1 MSAAVGRIGETLR
14 VGPRAALLV
23 TLAALVGIAVVAAL
37 ATRQDRLPIAVGL
50 GFVMLA
56 MLVSFR
62 WPLVSLLAFAALVPI
77 EEVLLIGGIGTLSR
91 VAGVVFAVTYAV
103 PRLGQLNLRAMPNA
117 GWAYMVWAVASL
129 AWAMSPST
137 AWAQLPTLIQLF
149 VIAVLVADFVVRR
162 PSIVRPILWAYSLSA
177 AATAVIGI
185 VSYLEAGLGI
195 TRGATFQDQD
205 PAQFAA
211 VLIPGVVFG
220 IHEAVNGS
228 RRLPAACIAIV
239 TTIGVVISGTRGAWV
254 ALAIVPLLILPHLSA
269 RRRALAIGAIA
280 ALFVISFQ
288 LPGVSDLV
296 ANRTGNALSTGG
308 SGRTDI
314 WSAGLTIY
322 ESAPVLGVGFANF
335 PVAYTPE
342 AVRGREPL
350 GLSVEAIGAAQ
361 PLVGTAVELG
371 PIGLFLLALLLV
383 PLVLRRG
390 WGPDATA
397 VRAALASLI
406 VVALFLDFL
415 NRKQVWLIIGLA
427 AGLAYVARMKAQ
439 ADFLAGDG
447 SRGRMGIEAACGQR

>member
-137 AWAQLPTLIQLF
+137 AWAQLATLIQLF

-162 PSIVRPILWAYSLSA
+162 PSIVRPILWAYSISA
-177 AATAVIGI
+177 AAAAVIGI

-228 RRLPAACIAIV
+228 RRLPAACIAIL

-269 RRRALAIGAIA
+269 RRRALAIGAIT
-280 ALFVISFQ
+280 ALVVISFQ
-288 LPGVSDLV
+288 LPGVSVLV

-322 ESAPVLGVGFANF
+322 EKAPVLGVGFANF
-335 PVAYTPE
+335 PVAYTPAVVRE
-342 AVRGREPL
+342 A
-350 GLSVEAIGAAQ
+350 GLSAYSAQAFRAPHNLVIGT
-361 PLVGTAVELG
+361 LIELG
-371 PIGLFLLALLLV
+371 PIGLFLLALLLL

-390 WGPDATA
+390 WGPHATTI
-397 VRAALASLI
+397 RATLASLL
-406 VVALFLDFL
+406 VMAMFLDIM
-415 NRKQVWLIIGLA
+415 NRKQVWLVIGIA

-439 ADFLAGDG
+439 ADSLAGDG
-447 SRGRMGIEAACGQR
+447 SPGQHGD

>member
-50 GFVMLA
+50 GFVTLA
-56 MLVSFR
+56 MLVSLR

-91 VAGVVFAVTYAV
+91 IAGVVFAVTYAV
-103 PRLGQLNLRAMPNA
+103 PRIGQLNLRAMPIA

-137 AWAQLPTLIQLF
+137 AWAQLTTLMQLF
-149 VIAVLVADFVVRR
+149 VIAVLVADFVVRQ
-162 PSIVRPILWAYSLSA
+162 PSIVRPILWAYSISA
-177 AATAVIGI
+177 SVAAVIGT

-228 RRLPAACIAIV
+228 RRLPAACIAIL
-239 TTIGVVISGTRGAWV
+239 TTIGVVISGTRGAWLAV
-254 ALAIVPLLILPHLSA
+254 AVAALLILPHLSA
-269 RRRALAIGAIA
+269 RRRALAIGGIA
-280 ALFVISFQ
+280 ALLVISFQ

-322 ESAPVLGVGFANF
+322 ERAPVLGVGFANF
-335 PVAYTPE
+335 PVAYTPDVVRE
-342 AVRGREPL
+342 AR
-350 GLSVEAIGAAQ
+350 LSAYSSQAFRA
-361 PLVGTAVELG
+361 PHNLAVGTLIELG
-371 PIGLFLLALLLV
+371 PIGLFLLALLLL

-390 WGPDATA
+390 WGADATTI
-397 VRAALASLI
+397 RATLASLL
-406 VVALFLDFL
+406 VMAMFLDIL
-415 NRKQVWLIIGLA
+415 ANRKQVWLVIGIA

-439 ADFLAGDG
+439 ADSLAGDG
-447 SRGRMGIEAACGQR
+447 SPGQHGD